1 MDGGMEMFMYILGYY
16 GSSEEALLSALP
28 PCPHGY
34 RHCIEID
41 VGSLD
46 PMHIGDT
53 IILVSNPS
61 FRS

>member
-16 GSSEEALLSALP
+16 GGSEEALLSALP

-34 RHCIEID
+34 CHRVEID

-46 PMHIGDT
+46 PMRIGDT